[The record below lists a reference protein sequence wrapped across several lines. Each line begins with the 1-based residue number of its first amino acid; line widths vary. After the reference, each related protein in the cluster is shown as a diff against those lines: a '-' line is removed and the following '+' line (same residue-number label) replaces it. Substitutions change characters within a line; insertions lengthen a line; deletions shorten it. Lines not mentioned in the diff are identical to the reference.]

1 MGKLIKEESN
11 QERGVNFQK
20 ASCTLDASVKIY
32 SHRVDD
38 THASSHRILESLSRN
53 GTQDDNE
60 GAEPGSAKVGTKSS
74 SNRHNI
80 ADTIERD
87 LEKIN
92 SVVVEKVQTA
102 DPMFHKMSKAFD
114 EGGAKGMLMV
124 NLRMAPNSSSLVFN
138 LETINKEQEVQSTAA
153 AEVVDVLP
161 IVEAVEAT
169 VAVPEVVAP
178 EAPSSADSSI
188 VDISTLIMKSGF
200 TYMDLAKMTICPAL
214 DEYRKTLEIE
224 DNNTGSVT
232 SEFVAEQ
239 IALVT
244 TSEPVANSS
253 SSPIQ
258 NNDDVMDYGDDDN
271 GYGFECYDDNDDDA
285 QVIAPQE
292 TRKSFTPNRRLSGA
306 PKLDWDD
313 IPQTRVPFGG
323 SSEPETEQ
331 AESNVETGI
340 AAITSDNEYNFFDM
354 NMISKSNAWAGARH
368 WKFATRISSRI
379 AKQDEAKT
387 ADVAAEE
394 TNDDAREKTKQSRN
408 KKEKSKIDFFD
419 EWVSEDSFVIPGRS
433 DTTVLTS
440 AAILKNEAASS
451 EGALFL
457 PPDAKLE
464 IRDLCRLFL
473 CNRILVPPSNMEN
486 ILASKSKNLRQQ
498 RFQGIISSST
508 VGQADIVWG
517 AKSKQNTNA
526 GFMRPVV
533 AQDHGDYVGGDD
545 DDDNYGEYGNTYDDC
560 GHQDHQDAPAPTI
573 QEEENGL
580 AINSS
585 NLMQATRKV
594 EKVNIGYA
602 TIAKRVNVKK
612 LKSDIWTKIDDD
624 CISPSLSSENKNPNE
639 NDENMNVKCTKE
651 TSKQLEKM
659 SFKEMITD
667 IAENQ
672 EQKEV
677 SLSFYFICLLH
688 LANEKTLTIKG
699 TQGMDDLIISKD
711 L

>member
-1 MGKLIKEESN
+1 MGKLIKEESS

-53 GTQDDNE
+53 GTHDDDNE
-60 GAEPGSAKVGTKSS
+60 GVEPGSAKVGTKSS

-80 ADTIERD
+80 ADTIERN
-87 LEKIN
+87 LENIN
-92 SVVVEKVQTA
+92 SAVVEKVQTA

-138 LETINKEQEVQSTAA
+138 LETISKEPEIQPAPEI
-153 AEVVDVLP
+153 VD
-161 IVEAVEAT
+161 T
-169 VAVPEVVAP
+169 NAP
-178 EAPSSADSSI
+178 EATAAPIPVANDSSV
-188 VDISTLIMKSGF
+188 VDISTLILKSGF
-200 TYMDLAKMTICPAL
+200 TYNDLAKMTICPAL

-224 DNNTGSVT
+224 DDSTGSVT
-232 SEFVAEQ
+232 TEFITEQ
-239 IALVT
+239 LSLVPT
-244 TSEPVANSS
+244 AEPVVNSS
-253 SSPIQ
+253 SSPILDY
-258 NNDDVMDYGDDDN
+258 NNEVMDYGDDDN
-271 GYGFECYDDNDDDA
+271 GCGFEYYDDNDDDDA
-285 QVIAPQE
+285 QVVAAQE

-306 PKLDWDD
+306 PKLDWDE

-323 SSEPETEQ
+323 SQPETEQ
-331 AESNVETGI
+331 ELIVEAGITGI
-340 AAITSDNEYNFFDM
+340 TANNEYNFFDM

-368 WKFATRISSRI
+368 WKFATRISTRL
-379 AKQDEAKT
+379 AKQDETKT
-387 ADVAAEE
+387 TDNAAEE
-394 TNDDAREKTKQSRN
+394 EGHDDGKEKSTKSQNRTTN

-419 EWVSEDSFVIPGRS
+419 EWVGEDSFVAPSGKS
-433 DTTVLTS
+433 DTTVMTS
-440 AAILKNEAASS
+440 AAILKNEAASD

-473 CNRILVPPSNMEN
+473 CNRILVPPSKMEN

-517 AKSKQNTNA
+517 AKANQNTNA

-533 AQDHGDYVGGDD
+533 AQSYDDYGGDD
-545 DDDNYGEYGNTYDDC
+545 DDNDYGEYGNVYDDNQC
-560 GHQDHQDAPAPTI
+560 EPEIPVTQE
-573 QEEENGL
+573 EEENGL
-580 AINSS
+580 AINTN
-585 NLMQATRKV
+585 NLVQAVRKV

-612 LKSDIWTKIDDD
+612 LKTDIWTKIDDE
-624 CISPSLSSENKNPNE
+624 CISPSSPSENTNPNQQKT
-639 NDENMNVKCTKE
+639 NINTKSPLE
-651 TSKQLEKM
+651 SSKQVEKM
-659 SFKEMITD
+659 SFKEMVTD
-667 IAENQ
+667 ISENQ

>member
-53 GTQDDNE
+53 GTHGEDNE

-74 SNRHNI
+74 SHRHNI
-80 ADTIERD
+80 ADTIERN
-87 LEKIN
+87 LENIN
-92 SVVVEKVQTA
+92 SAVVEKVQTA

-138 LETINKEQEVQSTAA
+138 LEAINNEPEVQQPQAPPQ
-153 AEVVDVLP
+153 AEVVDAAVEVATP
-161 IVEAVEAT
+161 DTVEAVASL
-169 VAVPEVVAP
+169 PN
-178 EAPSSADSSI
+178 DSSI
-188 VDISTLIMKSGF
+188 IDISTLILKSGF

-214 DEYRKTLEIE
+214 DEYRKTLGIQ
-224 DNNTGSVT
+224 DDSTGSVT
-232 SEFVAEQ
+232 TEFVTEQ
-239 IALVT
+239 LSLVA
-244 TSEPVANSS
+244 TSEPVVNSS
-253 SSPIQ
+253 SSPVQQ
-258 NNDDVMDYGDDDN
+258 NNDVMDYGDDDN
-271 GYGFECYDDNDDDA
+271 GYGFECYDDNDDD
-285 QVIAPQE
+285 VPVAPQE
-292 TRKSFTPNRRLSGA
+292 TRKSYTPNRRLSGA
-306 PKLDWDD
+306 PKLDWDEL
-313 IPQTRVPFGG
+313 PQTRVPFGG
-323 SSEPETEQ
+323 SSEPEVEQ
-331 AESNVETGI
+331 LESNIDTGI
-340 AAITSDNEYNFFDM
+340 AGITSNNEYNFFDM

-368 WKFATRISSRI
+368 WKFATRISSRL
-379 AKQDEAKT
+379 AKQDEAK
-387 ADVAAEE
+387 ANEIVEE
-394 TNDDAREKTKQSRN
+394 TNDDGKEKSAKSQSRIK

-419 EWVSEDSFVIPGRS
+419 EWVSEDSFVTPSGKS
-433 DTTVLTS
+433 DTTIMTS

-517 AKSKQNTNA
+517 AKMNNQNTNA
-526 GFMRPVV
+526 GFMRPIV
-533 AQDHGDYVGGDD
+533 AQAYDDYAGGDD
-545 DDDNYGEYGNTYDDC
+545 DDNDYGEYGNAYDDNC
-560 GHQDHQDAPAPTI
+560 DDNDNAQVLP
-573 QEEENGL
+573 QEDENGL
-580 AINSS
+580 AINNN
-585 NLMQATRKV
+585 NLVQATRKV

-612 LKSDIWTKIDDD
+612 LKTDIWTKIDDE
-624 CISPSLSSENKNPNE
+624 CISPSITSENKNPNE
-639 NDENMNVKCTKE
+639 IDINMNTKS
-651 TSKQLEKM
+651 SKQTTKQIEKL
-659 SFKEMITD
+659 SFKEMVTD
-667 IAENQ
+667 ISENQ